1 MAEILKGFVTLV
13 VIEGG
18 YIIHHVHNLS
28 IFPLSA
34 RLNIATKIDLCKK
47 KVFIFSEREKKM
59 SWTNWNVI
67 KAENE
72 KSQLIPTFAKVA
84 KIFFTRI
91 KLA

>member
-34 RLNIATKIDLCKK
+34 RLNIATKIDLQKK
-47 KVFIFSEREKKM
+47 SIYIFRKRKKM

-72 KSQLIPTFAKVA
+72 KSQLIPTFAKA
-84 KIFFTRI
+84 CENIF
-91 KLA
+91 L